1 MSRILYKLRNRF
13 KSQRGVSDSHL
24 QVNKVFHVGQ
34 GGPQQK
40 IDQLHVPLLYSQMQ
54 HSFVTFKF
62 LELKKRHKLGI
73 KLNPQDL
80 WHH

>member
-1 MSRILYKLRNRF
+1 MWRILNTLRNRF

-24 QVNKVFHVGQ
+24 QVNKILHVGQ
-34 GGPQQK
+34 RGPQQK
-40 IDQLHVPLLYSQMQ
+40 MDQLHVPLLHSQME
-54 HSFVTFKF
+54 HSLVTFDF

-73 KLNPQDL
+73 KLKPQDL